1 MNDEANIRAS
11 ASKPAFFIVHRSS
24 FIVHNDS
31 PMAEQPVGS
40 RARFRTLAAETAL
53 PIDADDL
60 MALGRRYTDQGMYD
74 EAIHLYEMAGKLKP
88 GSVSLRINLARVRD
102 LKKEAEESRYKD
114 VKSEVIAERARDE
127 IDSSQY
133 VGLAQY
139 YIAKDQSAKAIEL
152 LEIAKIKTPNN
163 YRPFEILGRLY
174 YSQGEWEPAHE
185 EIQKARKLNPF
196 DRGLAEISGRI
207 QFELKNYER
216 SLDDFVDAFLL
227 ATDQKGESTEPVRR
241 MINTLRRVHNI
252 DAKDLNHRIKERVEQ
267 LQLCTERLE
276 IRKENLFR
284 FDPRKDLKGILQK
297 ITRAAEKREDLITT
311 SHDLRRLAVFQHMK
325 DEQIFRLSRFARV
338 EGYATGDY
346 VFREEDRSMDF
357 YVVKDGKIE
366 IRKETPFGPQILGT
380 LTADT
385 IFGEMNF
392 IDRTHRSSDALA
404 IEASACY
411 TFSFSALDQ
420 LMDEEKELAVGL
432 HWAFWRSL
440 TEKVRDANEQL
451 KLFFQE
457 DAKRGAGRKRAVDQK
472 REIQQVTVKSEDKVD
487 LFRERGLSAA
497 EMKLLATFSSEE
509 RFREGS
515 MIFREG
521 ERGDK
526 LYIVLDGRVRISKF
540 IPGVGEEALTVLDRG
555 DFFGEMALIDDKPR
569 SADGKA
575 HEGDATVLSIDRA
588 TLNEILSMDPHAS
601 LQFLNLLCRMIS
613 RRLREINEKIVQWK
627 YMSGGF

>member
-1 MNDEANIRAS
+1 
-11 ASKPAFFIVHRSS
+11 
-24 FIVHNDS
+24 
-31 PMAEQPVGS
+31 MAEQPVPPA
-40 RARFRTLAAETAL
+40 RARFRTLAAESAI
-53 PIDADDL
+53 PIEADDL
-60 MALGRRYTDQGMYD
+60 IALAKRYADQGMFD
-74 EAIHLYEMAGKLKP
+74 ESIHLYEMAEKLRP
-88 GSVSLRINLARVRD
+88 GSVALRINLARVRD
-102 LKKEAEESRYKD
+102 LKRVAEESRFSD
-114 VKSEVIAERARDE
+114 VRLEVTAERARDE

-139 YIAKDQSAKAIEL
+139 YMAKDQTSKSIEL
-152 LEIAKIKTPNN
+152 LEIAKLKTPNN

-174 YSQGEWEPAHE
+174 YSQGEWEVAHE
-185 EIQKARKLNPF
+185 EIEKARKLNPF
-196 DRGLAEISGRI
+196 DRGLAELEGRVE
-207 QFELKNYER
+207 FELKNFDGA
-216 SLDDFVDAFLL
+216 LNAFIDAFLL

-241 MINTLRRVHNI
+241 MINTLKRI
-252 DAKDLNHRIKERVEQ
+252 QSIEAKELNARIKERVEH
-267 LQLCTERLE
+267 LQTCTERLE
-276 IRKENLFR
+276 FRKENLFKLES
-284 FDPRKDLKGILQK
+284 RKDLKEIMLK
-297 ITRAAEKREDLITT
+297 ITRDAEKRDNLITI
-311 SHDLRRLAVFQHMK
+311 SAELRRLGVFQHMK
-325 DEQIFRLSRFARV
+325 DESIFRLSKFARIEQV
-338 EGYATGDY
+338 KEGGY

-357 YVVKDGKIE
+357 YVVKSGKIE
-366 IRKETPFGPQILGT
+366 IRKETPFGPQILGA

-392 IDRTHRSSDALA
+392 IDRTHRSSDGVAV
-404 IEASACY
+404 EPSAAY

-420 LMDEEKELAVGL
+420 LMDEDKELAVGL

-440 TEKVRDANEQL
+440 AEKVRDANEQL

-457 DAKRGAGRKRAVDQK
+457 DAKKGQGRKRAEGK
-472 REIQQVTVKSEDKVD
+472 REMQQITVKSEDKVD
-487 LFRERGLSAA
+487 LFKERGLSAA
-497 EMKLLATFSSEE
+497 EMKLLATFSTEE

-515 MIFREG
+515 MMFREG
-521 ERGDK
+521 EKGDK

-555 DFFGEMALIDDKPR
+555 DFFGEMALIDDKAR
-569 SADGKA
+569 SADAKA

>member
-1 MNDEANIRAS
+1 
-11 ASKPAFFIVHRSS
+11 
-24 FIVHNDS
+24 
-31 PMAEQPVGS
+31 MAEQPLTT
-40 RARFRTLAAETAL
+40 RPRFRTIAAETNI

-60 MALGRRYTDQGMYD
+60 LVLARRYCDQGMYD
-74 EAIHLYEMAGKLKP
+74 ESIHLYEMAEKLRP
-88 GSVSLRINLARVRD
+88 GSVALRINLARVRD
-102 LKKEAEESRYKD
+102 LKKAAEDSRYADLKL
-114 VKSEVIAERARDE
+114 EVVAERARDE

-139 YIAKDQSAKAIEL
+139 YMAKDQTSKAIEL

-163 YRPFEILGRLY
+163 YRTYEILGRLY
-174 YSQGEWEPAHE
+174 YSQGEWPVAHE
-185 EIQKARKLNPF
+185 EIQRARKLNPF

-207 QFELKNYER
+207 QFELKNFDR
-216 SLDDFVDAFLL
+216 ALDDFIDAFLL

-241 MINTLRRVHNI
+241 MINTLKRIHNI
-252 DAKDLNHRIKERVEQ
+252 EPKELNVRIKERVEQ

-276 IRKENLFR
+276 LRKENLFR
-284 FDPRKDLKGILQK
+284 LDTRKDFKDIINK
-297 ITRAAEKREDLITT
+297 ITRAAEKREDLITVAG
-311 SHDLRRLAVFQHMK
+311 DLRRLAVFQHMK
-325 DEQIFRLSRFARV
+325 DEQIFRLSKFAHV

-346 VFREEDRSMDF
+346 VFHEEDRSMDF
-357 YVVKDGKIE
+357 YVVKDGRIE

-380 LTADT
+380 LTTDT

-392 IDRTHRSSDALA
+392 IDRTHRSSDGLA
-404 IEASACY
+404 TEASACY

-420 LMDEEKELAVGL
+420 LMDEDKELAVGL

-440 TEKVRDANEQL
+440 TEKVRDANDQL

-457 DAKRGAGRKRAVDQK
+457 DAKKGQGRKRETATRDV
-472 REIQQVTVKSEDKVD
+472 QQVTVKSEDKVD

-509 RFREGS
+509 RFSEGS

-521 ERGDK
+521 DKGDK

-540 IPGVGEEALTVLDRG
+540 IPGVGEEALAVLDRG
-555 DFFGEMALIDDKPR
+555 DFFGEMALIDEKPR
-569 SADGKA
+569 SADAKA
-575 HEGDATVLSIDRA
+575 HETDATVLSIDRA

-613 RRLREINEKIVQWK
+613 RRLREINDKIVQWK

>member
-1 MNDEANIRAS
+1 
-11 ASKPAFFIVHRSS
+11 
-24 FIVHNDS
+24 
-31 PMAEQPVGS
+31 MAE
-40 RARFRTLAAETAL
+40 
-53 PIDADDL
+53 
-60 MALGRRYTDQGMYD
+60 
-74 EAIHLYEMAGKLKP
+74 KLKP

-102 LKKEAEESRYKD
+102 LKKAAEETRYAS
-114 VKSEVIAERARDE
+114 VKSEVVAERARDE
-127 IDSSQY
+127 VDSSQY

-139 YIAKDQSAKAIEL
+139 YMAKDQTSKAIEL
-152 LEIAKIKTPNN
+152 LEIAKLRTPNN
-163 YRPFEILGRLY
+163 YRTFEILGRLY
-174 YSQGEWEPAHE
+174 YSQGEWDLAHE
-185 EIQKARKLNPF
+185 EIQRARKLNPF
-196 DRGLAEISGRI
+196 DKGLAEISGRI
-207 QFELKNYER
+207 EFELKNFDR
-216 SLDDFVDAFLL
+216 SLEDFIDAFLL

-241 MINTLRRVHNI
+241 MINTLKRIHNI
-252 DAKDLNHRIKERVEQ
+252 DTKDLNARIKERVEQ

-276 IRKENLFR
+276 LRKENLFR
-284 FDPRKDLKGILQK
+284 LDTRKDLKEIIQK

-311 SHDLRRLAVFQHMK
+311 SHDLRRLSVFQHMK
-325 DEQIFRLSRFARV
+325 DEQIFRLSKFARV
-338 EGYATGDY
+338 EGYASGDY

-366 IRKETPFGPQILGT
+366 IRKDTPFGPQILGG
-380 LTADT
+380 LTSDT

-404 IEASACY
+404 TEASACY

-420 LMDEEKELAVGL
+420 LMDEDKELAVGL

-451 KLFFQE
+451 KPFFQE
-457 DAKRGAGRKRAVDQK
+457 DAKKGQGRKRADGK
-472 REIQQVTVKSEDKVD
+472 REVQQVTVKSEDKVD

-521 ERGDK
+521 EKGDK

-555 DFFGEMALIDDKPR
+555 DFFGEMALIDEKPR
-569 SADGKA
+569 SADAKA

-613 RRLREINEKIVQWK
+613 RRLREIN
-627 YMSGGF
+627 

>member
-1 MNDEANIRAS
+1 
-11 ASKPAFFIVHRSS
+11 
-24 FIVHNDS
+24 
-31 PMAEQPVGS
+31 MAEHPLVS
-40 RARFRTLAAETAL
+40 RARFRTLATETSI
-53 PIDADDL
+53 PIEPDDL
-60 MALGRRYTDQGMYD
+60 LALARRYADQGMYD
-74 EAIHLYEMAGKLKP
+74 ESIHLYEMAEKLKP
-88 GSVSLRINLARVRD
+88 GSVALRINLARVRD
-102 LKKEAEESRYKD
+102 QKREAEEIRY
-114 VKSEVIAERARDE
+114 SEVKTEVVGERARDE

-139 YIAKDQSAKAIEL
+139 YMAKDQTSKAIEM

-174 YSQGEWEPAHE
+174 YSQGEWETAHE
-185 EIQKARKLNPF
+185 EIQQARKLNPF

-207 QFELKNYER
+207 EFELKNFDR
-216 SLDDFVDAFLL
+216 SLDDFIDAFLL

-241 MINTLRRVHNI
+241 MINTLKRIHGI
-252 DAKDLNHRIKERVEQ
+252 ETKELNVRIKERVEQ
-267 LQLCTERLE
+267 LQLHTERLE
-276 IRKENLFR
+276 FRKENLFR
-284 FDPRKDLKGILQK
+284 LESRKDLKEILLK
-297 ITRAAEKREDLITT
+297 ITRAEEKREDLITT
-311 SHDLRRLAVFQHMK
+311 SHELRHLAVFQHMK
-325 DEQIFRLSRFARV
+325 DEQIFRLSKFARV
-338 EGYATGDY
+338 EGYAVGDY

-357 YVVKDGKIE
+357 YVVKDGRIE
-366 IRKETPFGPQILGT
+366 IRKETPFGPQILGQ
-380 LTADT
+380 LTSDT

-392 IDRTHRSSDALA
+392 IDRTHRSSDGLA
-404 IEASACY
+404 VDPSACY

-420 LMDEEKELAVGL
+420 LMDEDKELAVGL

-457 DAKRGAGRKRAVDQK
+457 DAKRGSGRKRADGK
-472 REIQQVTVKSEDKVD
+472 REMQQVTVKSEDKVD

-497 EMKLLATFSSEE
+497 EMKLLATFSTEE

-515 MIFREG
+515 MMFREG
-521 ERGDK
+521 EKGDK

-540 IPGVGEEALTVLDRG
+540 IPGVGEEALAVLDRG

-569 SADGKA
+569 SADAKA
-575 HEGDATVLSIDRA
+575 HEVDATVLSIDRA

-613 RRLREINEKIVQWK
+613 RRLREINDKIVQWK

>member
-1 MNDEANIRAS
+1 MADQ
-11 ASKPAFFIVHRSS
+11 PA
-24 FIVHNDS
+24 
-31 PMAEQPVGS
+31 GS
-40 RARFRTLAAETAL
+40 RARFRTLAAESAL
-53 PIDADDL
+53 PIDSDDL
-60 MALGRRYTDQGMYD
+60 MTLARRYTDQGMYD

-102 LKKEAEESRYKD
+102 LKKEAEETRYKD
-114 VKSEVIAERARDE
+114 VKSELIGERARDE
-127 IDSSQY
+127 VDSSQY

-139 YIAKDQSAKAIEL
+139 YMAKDQTSKAIEL

-174 YSQGEWEPAHE
+174 YSQGEWDVAHE

-207 QFELKNYER
+207 QFELKNYDR

-241 MINTLRRVHNI
+241 MINTLKRVHNI
-252 DAKDLNHRIKERVEQ
+252 DAKDLNVRIKQRVEQ

-276 IRKENLFR
+276 LRKENLFR

-392 IDRTHRSSDALA
+392 IDRTHRSSDGLA

-420 LMDEEKELAVGL
+420 LMDEDKELAVGL

-521 ERGDK
+521 ERGEK

>member
-1 MNDEANIRAS
+1 
-11 ASKPAFFIVHRSS
+11 
-24 FIVHNDS
+24 
-31 PMAEQPVGS
+31 MAEQPVGS
-40 RARFRTLAAETAL
+40 RARFRTLAAESAL

-60 MALGRRYTDQGMYD
+60 LALARRYSDQGMYD
-74 EAIHLYEMAGKLKP
+74 ESIHLYEMAEKLKP
-88 GSVSLRINLARVRD
+88 GSVALRINLAHVRD
-102 LKKEAEESRYKD
+102 LKKQAEDARYQDLKT
-114 VKSEVIAERARDE
+114 EVLAERGRDE
-127 IDSSQY
+127 VDSSQY

-139 YIAKDQSAKAIEL
+139 YMAKDQTSKAIEL
-152 LEIAKIKTPNN
+152 LEIAKLKTPNN

-174 YSQGEWEPAHE
+174 YSQGEWDVAHE

-207 QFELKNYER
+207 QFELKNYDL
-216 SLDDFVDAFLL
+216 SLNDFVDAFLL

-241 MINTLRRVHNI
+241 MINTLKRVHNI
-252 DAKDLNHRIKERVEQ
+252 EAKDLNARIKERVEQ

-276 IRKENLFR
+276 LRKENLFR
-284 FDPRKDLKGILQK
+284 FDPRKDLKAILQK

-325 DEQIFRLSRFARV
+325 DEQIFRLSRLARV

-346 VFREEDRSMDF
+346 VFHEEDRSMDF
-357 YVVKDGKIE
+357 YVVKDGRIE

-392 IDRTHRSSDALA
+392 IDRTHRSSDGLA
-404 IEASACY
+404 TEASACY

-420 LMDEEKELAVGL
+420 IMDEDKELAVGL

-457 DAKRGAGRKRAVDQK
+457 DAKRGAGRKRAVDPK
-472 REIQQVTVKSEDKVD
+472 REMQQVTVKSEDKVD

-521 ERGDK
+521 ERGEK

>member
-1 MNDEANIRAS
+1 
-11 ASKPAFFIVHRSS
+11 
-24 FIVHNDS
+24 
-31 PMAEQPVGS
+31 MAEQPVGA
-40 RARFRTLAAETAL
+40 RARFRTLAAEASI
-53 PIDADDL
+53 PIEADDL
-60 MALGRRYTDQGMYD
+60 LVLARRYSDQGMFD
-74 EAIHLYEMAGKLKP
+74 ESIHLYEMAEKLKP

-102 LKKEAEESRYKD
+102 MKKAAEEHRYSS
-114 VKSEVIAERARDE
+114 VKSEVVAERARDE

-139 YIAKDQSAKAIEL
+139 YMAKDQTSKAIEL
-152 LEIAKIKTPNN
+152 LEIAKLKTPNN

-174 YSQGEWEPAHE
+174 YSQGEWELAHE
-185 EIQKARKLNPF
+185 EISNARKLNPF

-207 QFELKNYER
+207 QFELKNFDR
-216 SLDDFVDAFLL
+216 SLEDFIDAFLL
-227 ATDQKGESTEPVRR
+227 ATDQKGESTEPTRR
-241 MINTLRRVHNI
+241 MINTLKRIHAI
-252 DAKDLNHRIKERVEQ
+252 EPKDLNGRIRDRVEQ
-267 LQLCTERLE
+267 LQLATERLE
-276 IRKENLFR
+276 FRKENLFR
-284 FDPRKDLKGILQK
+284 LDSRNDLKEIMQK

-311 SHDLRRLAVFQHMK
+311 SHELRKLAVFQHMK
-325 DEQIFRLSRFARV
+325 DEQLFRLSKLVRV
-338 EGYATGDY
+338 TAYSSGEY

-357 YVVKDGKIE
+357 YVVKEGRIE

-380 LTADT
+380 LEGDT

-404 IEASACY
+404 ISDASACY
-411 TFSFSALDQ
+411 SFSFSALDQ
-420 LMDEEKELAVGL
+420 LMDEDKELAVGL

-440 TEKVRDANEQL
+440 TVKVRDANEQL

-457 DAKRGAGRKRAVDQK
+457 DAKRGSGRKRADGK
-472 REIQQVTVKSEDKVD
+472 REVQQVTVKSEDKVD

-497 EMKLLATFSSEE
+497 EMKLLATFSTEE

-521 ERGDK
+521 EKGDK

-575 HEGDATVLSIDRA
+575 HESDATVLSIDRA

-613 RRLREINEKIVQWK
+613 RRLREINDKIVQWK

>member
-1 MNDEANIRAS
+1 
-11 ASKPAFFIVHRSS
+11 
-24 FIVHNDS
+24 
-31 PMAEQPVGS
+31 MAEQPVGS
-40 RARFRTLAAETAL
+40 RARFRTLAAESAL
-53 PIDADDL
+53 PIEADDL
-60 MALGRRYTDQGMYD
+60 LALARRYSDQGMYD
-74 EAIHLYEMAGKLKP
+74 ESIHLYEMAEKLKP

-102 LKKEAEESRYKD
+102 LKKEAEAARYQD
-114 VKSEVIAERARDE
+114 VKAEVIGERGRDE
-127 IDSSQY
+127 VDSSQY

-139 YIAKDQSAKAIEL
+139 YMAKDQTSKAIEL

-174 YSQGEWEPAHE
+174 YSQGEWDVAHE

-207 QFELKNYER
+207 QFELKNYDR

-227 ATDQKGESTEPVRR
+227 ATDQKGEATEPVRR
-241 MINTLRRVHNI
+241 MINTLKRVHNI
-252 DAKDLNHRIKERVEQ
+252 DAKDLNHRIKDRVEQ

-276 IRKENLFR
+276 LRKENLFR

-392 IDRTHRSSDALA
+392 IDRTHRSSDGLA

-521 ERGDK
+521 ERGEK

>member
-1 MNDEANIRAS
+1 
-11 ASKPAFFIVHRSS
+11 
-24 FIVHNDS
+24 
-31 PMAEQPVGS
+31 MAEQPVGS
-40 RARFRTLAAETAL
+40 RARFRPPAGEASIA
-53 PIDADDL
+53 IDADDL
-60 MALGRRYTDQGMYD
+60 LGLARRYADQGMYD
-74 EAIHLYEMAGKLKP
+74 ESIHLYEMAEKLKP
-88 GSVSLRINLARVRD
+88 GSVALRINLARVRD
-102 LKKEAEESRYKD
+102 LKKQSEDERYSGVKAE
-114 VKSEVIAERARDE
+114 VVAERARDE

-133 VGLAQY
+133 VGLAHY
-139 YIAKDQSAKAIEL
+139 YMAKDQTSKAIEL
-152 LEIAKIKTPNN
+152 LEIAKLKTPNN
-163 YRPFEILGRLY
+163 YRPYEILGRLY
-174 YSQGEWEPAHE
+174 YSQGEWQLAHE
-185 EIQKARKLNPF
+185 EIQNARKLNPF
-196 DRGLAEISGRI
+196 DRGMAEVSGRI
-207 QFELKNYER
+207 EFELKNFGR
-216 SLDDFVDAFLL
+216 ALDDFIDAFLL

-241 MINTLRRVHNI
+241 MINTLKRIHNI
-252 DAKDLNHRIKERVEQ
+252 EAKDLNARIKERVEQ

-276 IRKENLFR
+276 LRKENLFR
-284 FDPRKDLKGILQK
+284 LDAGKDVKDIISK
-297 ITRAAEKREDLITT
+297 ISRAAEKREDLITT

-325 DEQIFRLSRFARV
+325 DEQIFRLSKFARID
-338 EGYATGDY
+338 GYATGDY

-366 IRKETPFGPQILGT
+366 IRKETPFGPQILGV
-380 LTADT
+380 LTSDT

-392 IDRTHRSSDALA
+392 IDRTHRSSDGMAT
-404 IEASACY
+404 EASAAY

-420 LMDEEKELAVGL
+420 LMDEDKELAVGL

-457 DAKRGAGRKRAVDQK
+457 DAKKGQGRKRAEGT
-472 REIQQVTVKSEDKVD
+472 REVQQVTVKSEDKVD

-509 RFREGS
+509 RFSEGS
-515 MIFREG
+515 MMFREG
-521 ERGDK
+521 EKGDK

-540 IPGVGEEALTVLDRG
+540 IPGVGEEALAVLDRG

-569 SADGKA
+569 SADAKA

-613 RRLREINEKIVQWK
+613 RRLREINDKIVQWK

>member
-1 MNDEANIRAS
+1 MFDESIHL
-11 ASKPAFFIVHRSS
+11 FE
-24 FIVHNDS
+24 
-31 PMAEQPVGS
+31 MAE
-40 RARFRTLAAETAL
+40 
-53 PIDADDL
+53 
-60 MALGRRYTDQGMYD
+60 
-74 EAIHLYEMAGKLKP
+74 KLKP
-88 GSVSLRINLARVRD
+88 GSVAIRINLARVRD
-102 LKKEAEESRYKD
+102 LKRAAEESRYT
-114 VKSEVIAERARDE
+114 EVRQEVLAERARDE

-139 YIAKDQSAKAIEL
+139 YMAKDQTSKAIEL
-152 LEIAKIKTPNN
+152 LEIAKLKTPNN

-174 YSQGEWEPAHE
+174 YSQGEWDAARE

-207 QFELKNYER
+207 EFELKNFDG
-216 SLDDFVDAFLL
+216 SLEDFIDAFLL
-227 ATDQKGESTEPVRR
+227 ATDQKGESTEPTRR
-241 MINTLRRVHNI
+241 MINTLKRINSI
-252 DAKDLNHRIKERVEQ
+252 ETKDLNGKIKERVEQ

-276 IRKENLFR
+276 FRKENLFR
-284 FDPRKDLKGILQK
+284 LDTRKDLKNIVQK
-297 ITRAAEKREDLITT
+297 ITRDAEKRDNLIQIAAE
-311 SHDLRRLAVFQHMK
+311 LRKLIVFQHMK
-325 DEQIFRLSRFARV
+325 DEQIFRLSRFARIDRLAAG
-338 EGYATGDY
+338 EYI
-346 VFREEDRSMDF
+346 FHEEDRSMDF
-357 YVVKDGKIE
+357 YVVKDGRIE
-366 IRKETPFGPQILGT
+366 IRKETPFGPQILGAMT
-380 LTADT
+380 TDH

-392 IDRTHRSSDALA
+392 IDRTHRSSDGMAS
-404 IEASACY
+404 EPSACY

-420 LMDEEKELAVGL
+420 IMDEDKEIAVGL

-440 TEKVRDANEQL
+440 TVKVRDANEQL

-457 DAKRGAGRKRAVDQK
+457 DAKRGAGRKRAEGT
-472 REIQQVTVKSEDKVD
+472 REMQQVTVKSEDKVD
-487 LFRERGLSAA
+487 LFKERGLSAA

-521 ERGDK
+521 EKGDK

-569 SADGKA
+569 SADAKS

-613 RRLREINEKIVQWK
+613 RRLREINDKIVQWK

>member
-1 MNDEANIRAS
+1 
-11 ASKPAFFIVHRSS
+11 
-24 FIVHNDS
+24 
-31 PMAEQPVGS
+31 MAEQPAVPS
-40 RARFRTLAAETAL
+40 RARFRTLAAEASI
-53 PIDADDL
+53 PIEADDL
-60 MALGRRYTDQGMYD
+60 AVLAKRYADQGMFD
-74 EAIHLYEMAGKLKP
+74 ESIHLYEMAEKLKP
-88 GSVSLRINLARVRD
+88 GSVALRINLARVRD
-102 LKKEAEESRYKD
+102 LKQAAEESRFSS
-114 VKSEVIAERARDE
+114 VRQEVAADRARDE

-139 YIAKDQSAKAIEL
+139 YMAKEQTSKAIEL
-152 LEIAKIKTPNN
+152 LEIAKLKTPNN

-185 EIQKARKLNPF
+185 EIGCARKLNPF
-196 DRGLAEISGRI
+196 DRGLAEIGGRVE
-207 QFELKNYER
+207 FELKNFDQ
-216 SLDDFVDAFLL
+216 SLNSFVDAFLL
-227 ATDQKGESTEPVRR
+227 ATDQKGESTEPTRR
-241 MINTLRRVHNI
+241 MINTLKRILNLET
-252 DAKDLNHRIKERVEQ
+252 KDLNVRIKERVEH

-276 IRKENLFR
+276 LRKENLFR
-284 FDPRKDLKGILQK
+284 LESRKDLKDILQK
-297 ITRAAEKREDLITT
+297 ITRAAEKRDDLIVIAA
-311 SHDLRRLAVFQHMK
+311 DLRKLQVFQHMK
-325 DEQIFRLSRFARV
+325 DEQVFRLSRFARV
-338 EGYATGDY
+338 DGYPAGDY
-346 VFREEDRSMDF
+346 VFREDERSMDF
-357 YVVKDGKIE
+357 YVVKDGRIE
-366 IRKETPFGPQILGT
+366 IRKETPFGPQILGA
-380 LTADT
+380 LTPDT

-404 IEASACY
+404 IDNSACY

-420 LMDEEKELAVGL
+420 MMDEDKEMAVGL

-457 DAKRGAGRKRAVDQK
+457 DAKKGGGRKRAEGK
-472 REIQQVTVKSEDKVD
+472 RETQQVTVKSEDKVD
-487 LFRERGLSAA
+487 LFKERGLSAA

-509 RFREGS
+509 RFGEGS

-521 ERGDK
+521 DKGDK

-569 SADGKA
+569 SADAKA

-613 RRLREINEKIVQWK
+613 RRLREINDKIVQWK

>member
-1 MNDEANIRAS
+1 
-11 ASKPAFFIVHRSS
+11 
-24 FIVHNDS
+24 
-31 PMAEQPVGS
+31 MAEQPVGT

-53 PIDADDL
+53 PIEADDL
-60 MALGRRYTDQGMYD
+60 LALARRYSDQGMYD
-74 EAIHLYEMAGKLKP
+74 ESIHLYEMAEKLKP

-102 LKKEAEESRYKD
+102 LKKQAEESRYRD
-114 VKSEVIAERARDE
+114 VKAEVIAERKRDE
-127 IDSSQY
+127 VDSSQY

-139 YIAKDQSAKAIEL
+139 YIAKDQTSKAIEL

-174 YSQGEWEPAHE
+174 YSQGEWDPAHD

-207 QFELKNYER
+207 QFELKNFD
-216 SLDDFVDAFLL
+216 LALNDFVDAFLL

-241 MINTLRRVHNI
+241 MINTLKRVHSI
-252 DAKDLNHRIKERVEQ
+252 DAKDLNARIKERVEQ

-276 IRKENLFR
+276 LRKENLFR
-284 FDPRKDLKGILQK
+284 FDSHKDIKGILQK

-357 YVVKDGKIE
+357 YVVKDGRIE

-392 IDRTHRSSDALA
+392 IDRTHRSSDGLA
-404 IEASACY
+404 TEASACY

-457 DAKRGAGRKRAVDQK
+457 DAKRGAGRKRVVDGK
-472 REIQQVTVKSEDKVD
+472 RETQQITVKSEDKVD

>member
-1 MNDEANIRAS
+1 
-11 ASKPAFFIVHRSS
+11 
-24 FIVHNDS
+24 
-31 PMAEQPVGS
+31 MAEQPLPS
-40 RARFRTLAAETAL
+40 RPRFRTLAGETSI
-53 PIDADDL
+53 PIEADDL
-60 MALGRRYTDQGMYD
+60 IALARRYSEQGMYD
-74 EAIHLYEMAGKLKP
+74 ESIHLYEMAEKLNP

-102 LKKEAEESRYKD
+102 LKRQAEETRYAT
-114 VKSEVIAERARDE
+114 VRQEVTAERARDE

-133 VGLAQY
+133 AGLAQY
-139 YIAKDQSAKAIEL
+139 YLAKDQISKAIEL
-152 LEIAKIKTPNN
+152 LEIAKLKTPNN
-163 YRPFEILGRLY
+163 YRPFEVLGRLY
-174 YSQGEWEPAHE
+174 FSQGEWDLARE
-185 EIQKARKLNPF
+185 EIQAARKLNPF

-207 QFELKNYER
+207 EFELKN
-216 SLDDFVDAFLL
+216 FVVALNEFIDSFLL

-241 MINTLRRVHNI
+241 MINTLKRIQNL
-252 DAKDLNHRIKERVEQ
+252 DTKELNAQIKSRVES

-276 IRKENLFR
+276 LRKESLFKLES
-284 FDPRKDLKGILQK
+284 RKDLKEISEK
-297 ITRAAEKREDLITT
+297 ISRDAEKRDTAATLSGE
-311 SHDLRRLAVFQHMK
+311 LRKLNVFQHMK
-325 DEQIFRLSRFARV
+325 DEEIFRLSKFSRV
-338 EGYATGDY
+338 EDLEQGGY
-346 VFREEDRSMDF
+346 VFREQDRSMDF
-357 YVVKDGKIE
+357 YVVKQGRIE
-366 IRKETPFGPQILGT
+366 IRIDTPFGPQILGT
-380 LTADT
+380 LDSDT

-392 IDRTHRSSDALA
+392 IERTHRSSDAIA
-404 IEASACY
+404 VEPSSCY

-440 TEKVRDANEQL
+440 SEKVRDANEQL

-457 DAKRGAGRKRAVDQK
+457 DAKRGAGRKRAEGK
-472 REIQQVTVKSEDKVD
+472 RETSEVTVKSEEKVD
-487 LFRERGLSAA
+487 LFKERGLSAA

-521 ERGDK
+521 DKGDK

-540 IPGVGEEALTVLDRG
+540 IPGVGEEALAVLDRG
-555 DFFGEMALIDDKPR
+555 DFFGEMALIDDKAR
-569 SADGKA
+569 SADAKA

-613 RRLREINEKIVQWK
+613 RRLREINDKIVQWK